1 VKDVK
6 IKKYLKKKVYIPRD
20 YYTKNPRGFA
30 YVQFIKEE
38 DAEAAMKELN
48 GVSMLG
54 KKNKFNT
61 KGRALE
67 ITFATGE
74 RKITSG
80 VGGRRWRKY
89 FTN

>member
-54 KKNKFNT
+54 KKNKNLT
-61 KGRALE
+61 QKDVLWKLLLQQE
-67 ITFATGE
+67 KE
-74 RKITSG
+74 KQLL
-80 VGGRRWRKY
+80 K
-89 FTN
+89 